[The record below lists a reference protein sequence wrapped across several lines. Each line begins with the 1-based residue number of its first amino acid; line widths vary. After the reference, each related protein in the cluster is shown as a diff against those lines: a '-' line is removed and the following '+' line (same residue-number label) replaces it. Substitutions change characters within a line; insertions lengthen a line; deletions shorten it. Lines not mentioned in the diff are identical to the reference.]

1 MIKLISPKNGAT
13 VSTLYGYQAALAD
26 GGELC
31 RPNIADASFPAPVRF
46 EFEPCVSATLILT
59 DSHGNSR
66 AYPTQNGHAEIYNLL
81 VNEDY
86 FWSVRIGAMR
96 SESRAFHTCDKLPR
110 MIFVQGLSNV
120 RDIGGYLTT
129 DEKRVRQGLLYRASE
144 ADTHEN
150 IASEGLLTLTEEL
163 SIKTDIDLRGI
174 NGELVRAIPSSKIK
188 YFNFPLAAYVEIFT
202 PEQKSTYKE
211 IFNLLADKS
220 IYPAVAHCAAGMD
233 RAGTFLF
240 ILGALLGIDEG
251 DLMTDYEMSSFSHW
265 GERSRDSTDFAAF
278 LEKFHCYGKSA
289 KKAAEE
295 FLSECG
301 VSSETVENIR
311 KIFIIE

>member
-1 MIKLISPKNGAT
+1 MIKLLSPKNGAT
-13 VSTLYGYQAALAD
+13 VSTLYDYQSALAD

-31 RPNIADASFPAPVRF
+31 RPNIADASFPAPVRL
-46 EFEPCVSATLILT
+46 EFEPRISATLILS
-59 DSHGNSR
+59 DAHGNSR
-66 AYPTQNGHAEIYNLL
+66 EYQTQDGFAEVYNLL

-86 FWSVRIGAMR
+86 TWRIRIGAMT

-144 ADTHEN
+144 ADTHEK
-150 IASEGLLTLTEEL
+150 ITSEGLYTLTHEL
-163 SIKTDIDLRGI
+163 SIKTDLDLRGI
-174 NGELVRAIPSSKIK
+174 NGESVRAIPSSQME
-188 YFNFPLAAYVEIFT
+188 YFNFPVAAYTEIFA
-202 PEQKSTYKE
+202 PEQKRTYKE

-251 DLMTDYEMSSFSHW
+251 DLLTDYEMSSFSHW

-295 FLSECG
+295 FIFECG

-311 KIFIIE
+311 KIFIID